1 MLKQNNNEE
10 CEKKCFVKICNNF
23 FKERNP
29 LEGTQSSGHLIVK
42 KIILGRTQSSGHLI
56 VKK

>member
-42 KIILGRTQSSGHLI
+42 KLF
-56 VKK
+56 